1 MPVQHRRSRRP
12 ARSCSSTAVLQS
24 GSVCVPSMQVQRTS
38 SATSRTRSIPT
49 MPHSCMPRSTVQP
62 GMQVSASSYRK
73 LSETSLIILRT
84 AALSSLA
91 IRLFFSAWSHFRSF
105 PTVWESCSQ
114 TVGTSVPNAWGE
126 CSRRLGISPFRS
138 FSCRCQY
145 KSLYLQD
152 RTDKPQPPYTKNM
165 GNSL

>member
-1 MPVQHRRSRRP
+1 MQHRRSRRP

-38 SATSRTRSIPT
+38 SATSRTRSTPT

-91 IRLFFSAWSHFRSF
+91 IRLFFQCMVTLPLIPDRLGILFPNGRDIRSQRLGRMF
-105 PTVWESCSQ
+105 PTVGNITFSQ
-114 TVGTSVPNAWGE
+114 FFLPLSVQITIFAG
-126 CSRRLGISPFRS
+126 
-138 FSCRCQY
+138 
-145 KSLYLQD
+145 
-152 RTDKPQPPYTKNM
+152 
-165 GNSL
+165 